1 MVAAEVAAEAV
12 IEEAEVLEEAE
23 VEVEEAE
30 EETVANN
37 QTFRDAQEIGG
48 TLFLLHLFFV
58 SAKLGVI
65 NPYT

>member
-48 TLFLLHLFFV
+48 TLFLLHFLFGGEKFEKKV
-58 SAKLGVI
+58 
-65 NPYT
+65 